1 MAVSSD
7 HITGFAIG
15 LGAAALGFYL
25 YKNNQRQV
33 DEFLRKYGIELP
45 AGGSLDT
52 DSMSIEDLVSEKERL
67 EDLIAEREYA
77 AAHGDEDGG
86 AGKTRPKGK
95 KKTRAKKSTATA

>member
-1 MAVSSD
+1 MAMSSD

-52 DSMSIEDLVSEKERL
+52 DNMSIEDLVSEKEKL

-77 AAHGDEDGG
+77 AAHGDDGG
-86 AGKTRPKGK
+86 EAGKARSKTKR
-95 KKTRAKKSTATA
+95 KTRAKKASAES